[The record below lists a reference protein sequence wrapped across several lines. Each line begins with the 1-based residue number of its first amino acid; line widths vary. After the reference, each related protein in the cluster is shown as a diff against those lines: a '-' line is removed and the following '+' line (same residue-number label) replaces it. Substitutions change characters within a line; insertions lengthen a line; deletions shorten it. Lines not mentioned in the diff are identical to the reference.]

1 MDQFTLVST
10 SAGEQNITPGEQRIL
25 ALMEQGHQR
34 IEQRMDSMEQRM
46 GKRMERIEQ
55 RLEDLTAKVDHEI
68 GASKMRDRQLAID
81 IQGLREEIQ
90 HRELLLKT
98 HIDNLENSL
107 RKDFGERFEQ
117 LDTRLG
123 VVELLVQQG
132 RRA

>member
-34 IEQRMDSMEQRM
+34 MEQ
-46 GKRMERIEQ
+46 RMERIEQ

-81 IQGLREEIQ
+81 IQGVREEIQ
-90 HRELLLKT
+90 HREILLKT

-107 RKDFGERFEQ
+107 RKDFGERFTQ

>member
-46 GKRMERIEQ
+46 DKRMERIEQ
-55 RLEDLTAKVDHEI
+55 QIEDLTTKVDHEI

-81 IQGLREEIQ
+81 LQGVREEIQ
-90 HRELLLKT
+90 HQETRLMARFDHQL
-98 HIDNLENSL
+98 NVL
-107 RKDFGERFEQ
+107 RKDFGERFDQ

-123 VVELLVQQG
+123 VVELLVQQS